1 MLQAMRSKA
10 AGIVVKV
17 LFSVLVLSFA
27 VWGIGDYSFLRHSDD
42 TAVKVGDVKI
52 PSSALESAYRTELDR
67 LRRSF
72 GQIDPETARQ
82 FGLMDQV
89 VQRLVNTTL
98 LDKAATSLGMRMGDE
113 VIRGRLFADPSLQ
126 GPDGKPDRA
135 KFQQLLYQ
143 NNMTEPMFIEQFRKD
158 LARYLVTEALTANT
172 RVPNELVDRLYKYR
186 NEKRSG
192 EMAFVAASSFTD
204 VGKPDDAQ
212 LQSIYED
219 NRERFTA
226 PEYRALTVAR
236 VSAEEV
242 KDSIDVDQNQ
252 IEEEYQARLPELR
265 TPEKRDVEQLLF
277 ADEAAAKTAQ
287 AKLASGTDIAAI
299 AKETNQAPDQ
309 VKLGTIT
316 REDLV
321 PELAD
326 VVFALPQGGVSEPAH
341 SPFGWH
347 VFRVTKIVP
356 GKDPTL
362 AEVKDRIAGDLKL
375 RLATDAAYKY
385 ATKLEDAVANGA
397 GVEEAARQ
405 VGVPAIKVAA
415 VDLRGRTP
423 AGQPVPI
430 FDGVADA
437 LTAAFETPQGQDS
450 RLVEGR
456 ENAWFII
463 HVDGVTPSAVKPL
476 ADVRDD
482 AIGLWQTEK
491 REEAAKARAEKILE
505 TVKGGKTL
513 AAAAAE
519 FAIKVAA
526 VAPAVRSQSP
536 DPRAAVPPEVN
547 ARLFSLKLNESG
559 VTPGHEGYHV
569 VTLGGIEPANPTA
582 DAAGVEQL
590 RTQLAQQIG
599 SDVVGEYL
607 EALRQRYGVTI
618 DRSVVDRLM

>member
-27 VWGIGDYSFLRHSDD
+27 VWGIGDYSFLRRTDA
-42 TAVKVGDVKI
+42 TAVRVGDVNI
-52 PSSALESAYRTELDR
+52 TSATLEREYRSELDR
-67 LRRSF
+67 LRRTF

-89 VQRLVNTTL
+89 VQRLVNTAL
-98 LDKAATSLGMRMGDE
+98 LDKAAMSLGMRMGDE
-113 VIRGRLFADPSLQ
+113 VIRSRLFSDPSLQ
-126 GPDGKPDRA
+126 GPDGRPDRA
-135 KFQQLLYQ
+135 RFQQLLYQ
-143 NNMTEPMFIEQFRKD
+143 SNMSEQAFIEQFRRD
-158 LARYLVTEALTANT
+158 LARALIVEALTSGT
-172 RVPNELVDRLYKYR
+172 RVPDVLVDSLYKHR
-186 NEKRSG
+186 NERRSG
-192 EMAFVAASSFTD
+192 ESVFVAASSFAD

-242 KDSIDVDQNQ
+242 KDNIDVTNAQ
-252 IEEEYQARLPELR
+252 IEEEYQTRLPELS
-265 TPEKRDVEQLLF
+265 TPERRDVEQLLLP
-277 ADEAAAKTAQ
+277 DEAAAKAAQ
-287 AKLASGTDIAAI
+287 ARLSAGADIATI
-299 AKETNQAPDQ
+299 AKETGQAPDQ
-309 VKLGTIT
+309 VRLGTIAHD
-316 REDLV
+316 DLV

-326 VVFALPQGGVSEPAH
+326 VVFSLPQGGISAPTR

-347 VFRVTKIVP
+347 VFSVTKITP
-356 GKDPTL
+356 GKEPTL
-362 AEVKDRIAGDLKL
+362 AEVRD
-375 RLATDAAYKY
+375 RLAGEVKTRLAADAAYKFS
-385 ATKLEDAVANGA
+385 TKLEDAVSNGA
-397 GVEEAARQ
+397 NVEEAARQ

-423 AGQPVPI
+423 AGQPVAI
-430 FDGVADA
+430 FDGASEV
-437 LTAAFETPQGQDS
+437 LSAAFDTPQGQDS

-456 ENAWFII
+456 DNAWFIV

-476 ADVRDD
+476 AEVRNE
-482 AIGLWQTEK
+482 AISLWQAEK
-491 REEAAKARAEKILE
+491 REEAAKARADQILE
-505 TVKGGKTL
+505 AVKSGKPL
-513 AAAAAE
+513 AAAAAA
-519 FAIKVAA
+519 FAIKVTP
-526 VAPAVRSQSP
+526 VPPVVRSQGV

-547 ARLFSLKLNESG
+547 ARLFALKLKETGVASG
-559 VTPGHEGYHV
+559 REGYYV
-569 VTLGGIEPANPTA
+569 LTLTGIEPANPAA

-590 RTQLAQQIG
+590 RTQLVQQISG
-599 SDVVGEYL
+599 DVVGEYI